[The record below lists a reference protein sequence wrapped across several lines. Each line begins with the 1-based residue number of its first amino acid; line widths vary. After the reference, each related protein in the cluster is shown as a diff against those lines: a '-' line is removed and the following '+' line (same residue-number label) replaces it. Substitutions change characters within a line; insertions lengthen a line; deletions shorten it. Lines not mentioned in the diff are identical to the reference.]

1 MKKVSIIVPAYNAH
15 DTLARCLGS
24 LVNQTLQDI
33 EIIVVNDASTDD
45 TWEIMSRC
53 EMQFPDKVIIIN
65 GDKNRG
71 AGGARNQAL
80 DIASGEYIGLVDSDD
95 YVAANMYELLYAKA
109 KEGNYDIVDSGY
121 YQEATDKA
129 RLYTGDD
136 LTGTL
141 DDDKRK
147 KLITGGGYLV
157 TKIFRRELWQDPV
170 IRMRENVR
178 CLEDMDI
185 LIYMFLRAS
194 SIGNVKEVLYNY
206 CDISDSATKTMDI
219 DTYID
224 SVYGA
229 MEAIYFSCHSMDT
242 YKGALEA
249 VEYAILSIYSF
260 GINRCLYDQI
270 YKLGASEDYICR
282 YFDSAD
288 QRGTALLKKL
298 AMLKK
303 DIVTT
308 DFEKNS
314 IITAK
319 IKPLDLKIMRECDKR
334 FGAG

>member
-80 DIASGEYIGLVDSDD
+80 DMASGEYIGLVDSDD

-229 MEAIYFSCHSMDT
+229 MEAIYFSCHPMDT

-270 YKLGASEDYICR
+270 YKFGASEDYICR
-282 YFDSAD
+282 YFDSAG
-288 QRGTALLKKL
+288 QEETALLKKL

-303 DIVTT
+303 DIVTI
-308 DFEKNS
+308 DFEMNP
-314 IITAK
+314 IVTAK
-319 IKPLDLKIMRECDKR
+319 IKALDLKIMRECDKR